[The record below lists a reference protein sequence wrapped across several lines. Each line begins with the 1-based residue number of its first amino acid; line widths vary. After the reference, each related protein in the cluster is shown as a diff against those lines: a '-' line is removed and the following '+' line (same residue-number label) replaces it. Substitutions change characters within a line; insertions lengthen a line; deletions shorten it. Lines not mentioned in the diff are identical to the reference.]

1 MLNGFVIARRRVNA
15 GGGPGPVSG
24 VCVDW
29 YVRVCG
35 ARVDCAWRGGVG
47 FDVPAVRLALF
58 EQFGVFCKFA
68 SLQVGRINRQLSTR
82 CHKLDRV
89 AVLGSTNRPKPLET
103 CLLWQNKHP
112 GRSTVNQEQVC
123 A

>member
-58 EQFGVFCKFA
+58 EQFGFFCKFA
-68 SLQVGRINRQLSTR
+68 SLQ
-82 CHKLDRV
+82 
-89 AVLGSTNRPKPLET
+89 A
-103 CLLWQNKHP
+103 
-112 GRSTVNQEQVC
+112 GRSKPAAIDSASYVRPSRSLGLT
-123 A
+123 